1 MSDLLTTIEEMDVNE
16 NIKEPHLSYV
26 IATLQERKKVV
37 YSVFQRKETDLLLID
52 SSGFL
57 IDSVFAGLTE
67 KHIEYIAKN
76 APKNYKQNLLKILQD
91 AEMMKGV
98 FEIAVDMDTDIGKN
112 ITQNQDR
119 VKNVIQYIKDN
130 KMVFEF

>member
-1 MSDLLTTIEEMDVNE
+1 MNIELDKELYLRG
-16 NIKEPHLSYV
+16 ILAEPHLSYV
-26 IATLQERKKVV
+26 SETLLERKKVV
-37 YSVFQRKETDLLLID
+37 YLVLQRNETDILLID

-76 APKNYKQNLLKILQD
+76 APNNYKENLLKILKD
-91 AEMMKGV
+91 TEMMKGV

-119 VKNVIQYIKDN
+119 VKNIIQYIRDN
-130 KMVFEF
+130 KIVFEF